1 MSLATFPSLPGL
13 AYPVKKSIDWG
24 GGFKWDA
31 LSGKRVR
38 AAIRTAPLYAYDV
51 AFNFLRSDTVF
62 AELQALQ
69 GFINSLQGGSGA
81 FLYQDADDNAVVNQG
96 FGEGDGVS
104 TTFQLVRAFGGFAE
118 PVFAPVTPITQV
130 TVAGT
135 PTTAYTVGAYGAI
148 TFNSA
153 PANGAQLGWTGSFK
167 WVCRLDQDVFDLS
180 LFMLQLYELKSL
192 KFSTEKLP

>member
-1 MSLATFPSLPGL
+1 MALPVFPSLPGL

-24 GGFKWDA
+24 NGFKWDA

-38 AAIRTAPLYAYDV
+38 APTRSVPTYSYEV
-51 AFNFLRSDTVF
+51 AFNFLRSDTIN

-69 GFINSLQGGSGA
+69 GFVNALQGGSGA
-81 FLYQDADDNAVVNQG
+81 FLYQDADDNAVTAQG
-96 FGEGDGVS
+96 FGTGDGAS
-104 TTFQLVRAFGGFAE
+104 PTFQLVRTFGGFAE

-130 TVAGT
+130 TVAGS
-135 PTTAYTVGAYGAI
+135 PTSAYTVGNYGAI

-153 PANGAQLGWTGSFK
+153 PANNAALAWTGSFY
-167 WVCRLDQDVFDLS
+167 WVCRFDQDVFDLS
-180 LFMLQLYELKSL
+180 NFMLQLYEMKSL